1 MDDKQR
7 RKGWDGLIEVWN
19 RRKWL
24 AILLFAGPFVATVS
38 LALALPDLYR
48 STATVLVEHQQVPE
62 SFVKASVTGEAEIR
76 LQTISQ
82 EIMSRSRILDL
93 ITHFNL
99 YPEFRG
105 RVPLEGLVE
114 RMRRDIQLELKEM
127 HQQTANPGATIAFSL
142 SYRGR
147 DPETVAQVTNSL
159 ASMYVEANVKMR
171 GRQATETVVL
181 LKAQLEEMKRRQ
193 EEQERR
199 LSEFKHRHMGE
210 LPEQMQ
216 ANLATLQG
224 LNADLHLNSQNQI
237 RITERRDKLAKELV
251 EASVGGSARGAA
263 SGPDT
268 LPGRLERSRVEL
280 TELRTRAS
288 EKHPDVIRLK
298 GEIAALEHK
307 LTELAREAKLDPA
320 QTAVLVTS
328 PTELK
333 QVLRDVDAELK
344 AVKAEEQRLRK
355 DLATYQRRVEKSPQH
370 EQEFQQLERD
380 YKMTKD
386 LYYSLLQRY
395 EDAQLAG
402 NMEQRQK
409 GEQFRILDSAIPSKS
424 PAAPNRLKLILIGL
438 ILSAGLAAATVLLA
452 EQRDTSFHK
461 VEDLRAFTK
470 VPVLVSIPRIVTDA
484 DRRRSHWQFCLRTT
498 ASGLSLVL
506 IIGVTYY
513 VAHGNEPLVWLLGG
527 GRS

>member
-1 MDDKQR
+1 MDDKHR
-7 RKGWDGLIEVWN
+7 RSGWDWLIEVWN

-24 AILLFAGPFVATVS
+24 AILLFAGPFVAMVS
-38 LALALPDLYR
+38 LALGLPDLYR

-62 SFVKASVTGEAEIR
+62 TFVKASVTGEAEIR

-82 EIMSRSRILDL
+82 EIMSRTPILEL

-105 RVPLEGLVE
+105 RVPLEVLIE

-127 HQQTANPGATIAFSL
+127 KQTAYPSTTVAFSL

-171 GRQATETVVL
+171 GRQATGTVAL
-181 LKAQLEEMKRRQ
+181 LKTQLEEMKQRQ
-193 EEQERR
+193 QEQERR
-199 LSEFKHRHMGE
+199 LGEFKLRHMGE
-210 LPEQMQ
+210 LPEQLQ

-237 RITERRDKLAKELV
+237 RLMERRDKLAKELV
-251 EASVGGSARGAA
+251 EASVGSSARAAA

-268 LPGRLERSRVEL
+268 IPGRLERSRVEL

-320 QTAVLVTS
+320 QMAALVTS

-333 QVLRDVDAELK
+333 QVLRDVDVELK

-355 DLATYQRRVEKSPQH
+355 DIATYQRRVEKSPQH
-370 EQEFQQLERD
+370 EQQFQQLERD

-409 GEQFRILDSAIPSKS
+409 GEQFRILDPAIPSKF

-438 ILSAGLAAATVLLA
+438 LLSTGLAAGTVLLA

-484 DRRRSHWQFCLRTT
+484 DRRQSSWQFCLRTT
-498 ASGLSLVL
+498 ASVLSLGL
-506 IIGVTYY
+506 IIGVMYY

>member
-1 MDDKQR
+1 MGDMQR
-7 RKGWDGLIEVWN
+7 QSVWEVLTEVWN
-19 RRKWL
+19 RRRWL
-24 AILLFAGPFVATVS
+24 AITLFAAPFVATVS

-48 STATVLVEHQQVPE
+48 STATVLVEHEQVPE
-62 SFVKASVTGEAEIR
+62 AFVKASVTGEAELR

-82 EIMSRSRILDL
+82 EILSRSRILEL
-93 ITHFNL
+93 ITQFNL
-99 YPEFRG
+99 YPDLRV
-105 RVPLEGLVE
+105 RVPLEMVAE

-127 HQQTANPGATIAFSL
+127 HQQTPNPGATIAFSL

-159 ASMYVEANVKMR
+159 ASMYVEANLKMR
-171 GRQATETVVL
+171 GRQATETVAL
-181 LKAQLEEMKRRQ
+181 LKAQMEQMKQRQ
-193 EEQERR
+193 DEQERR
-199 LSEFKHRHMGE
+199 VSEFTRRHMGE
-210 LPEQMQ
+210 LPEQVQ

-224 LNADLHLNSQNQI
+224 LNAELHLNNQNQT
-237 RITERRDKLAKELV
+237 RVMEQRERLAKQLV
-251 EASVGGSARGAA
+251 ETSVGGSARAA
-263 SGPDT
+263 AAGPDT

-320 QTAVLVTS
+320 QAAALVAS

-333 QVLRDVDAELK
+333 QALREADVELK
-344 AVKAEEQRLRK
+344 ALKAEEQRLRQ
-355 DLATYQRRVEKSPQH
+355 DSAAYQRRVEKSPH
-370 EQEFQQLERD
+370 RAQEFQQLERD
-380 YKMTKD
+380 YKATKD

-395 EDAQLAG
+395 EDAQLAET
-402 NMEQRQK
+402 MEQRKK
-409 GEQFRILDSAIPSKS
+409 GEQFRILDPAIPSKF

-438 ILSAGLAAATVLLA
+438 ILSTGLAAGAVLLA

-470 VPVLVSIPRIVTDA
+470 VPVLVSIPRIVTDE

-498 ASGLSLVL
+498 ASVLSLAL
-506 IIGVTYY
+506 IVCATYY
-513 VAHGNEPLVWLLGG
+513 YAHGNEPLVWLLGG